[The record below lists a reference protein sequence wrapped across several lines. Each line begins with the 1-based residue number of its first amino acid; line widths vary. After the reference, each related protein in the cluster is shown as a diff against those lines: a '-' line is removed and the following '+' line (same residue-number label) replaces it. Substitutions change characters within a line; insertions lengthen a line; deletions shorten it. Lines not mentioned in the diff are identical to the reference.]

1 MGILPVFSISNV
13 VNLVTNRNQFH
24 SYGTNYIN
32 TTLKDRH
39 PNLYSQIVLFKFSAS
54 QRDSPCMDMF
64 AILKVLATIPCDF
77 TNVLNTS
84 ATTGLLRVEAG
95 DKGILEYVL
104 RNAASDSVY
113 RKFLRLILWAENNKE
128 QAINGIGP
136 VDDEVSA
143 IAQVGTVHFYFAY
156 SIPYANHVF
165 YFRTKQAVES
175 SSKHLLK
182 QQRRPKSTTQMTRT
196 LLKHNVC
203 KPSAPTLSI
212 RPSRFQTTTSFH
224 VPSRFRIQSTTSALW
239 PSRFPSTLQARQC
252 SSKSLCLCIQDSI
265 GSSPRHPKEWP
276 RSSRTL

>member
-1 MGILPVFSISNV
+1 VNSIIKQKHPHLFSLIIPF
-13 VNLVTNRNQFH
+13 RFP
-24 SYGTNYIN
+24 N
-32 TTLKDRH
+32 TARE
-39 PNLYSQIVLFKFSAS
+39 
-54 QRDSPCMDMF
+54 SPCMDMF
-64 AILKVLATIPCDF
+64 GTLKTLATIQCDF
-77 TNVLNTS
+77 TKSLNTM
-84 ATTGLLRVEAG
+84 AMTGLLQAEAG
-95 DKGILEYVL
+95 DKGLLEYVL

-113 RKFLRLILWAENNKE
+113 RKFLRLIIWAENNKE

-136 VDDEVSA
+136 VDDEMNDTVV
-143 IAQVGTVHFYFAY
+143 AQVCTLPFYIAY

-182 QQRRPKSTTQMTRT
+182 QQRRPKSTTQMTRK

-203 KPSAPTLSI
+203 KPSAPTLST

-224 VPSRFRIQSTTSALW
+224 VLSRFRIQSTTSALW